1 VERPALTDEE
11 HFVNQLVLSVPD
23 ISCDHCAKAISSE
36 VGEVAG
42 VSAVEVDVAAK
53 TVTVTGAADP
63 TAVGSAI
70 AEAGYRAA

>member
-1 VERPALTDEE
+1 M
-11 HFVNQLVLSVPD
+11 NQLVLSVPD
-23 ISCDHCAKAISSE
+23 ISCDHCAKAIAGE

-53 TVTVTGAADP
+53 SVTVTGAADP
-63 TAVGSAI
+63 VAVRSAI